1 MYSLGMAQAKAPPR
15 TQRERSEATTAELV
29 TAAREFFAADGYTA
43 TLLDDIVKSAGL
55 TKGALYHH
63 FESKAELFEAVF
75 ELEQERLAQVLRQAY
90 GSKRRHWEGLY
101 AACEAYFEAVLDP
114 HVQRITLL
122 DAPSVINWQRMR
134 EIKDRHTVAVLR
146 GCLEMAVERGLMA
159 RRPLEPLVRML
170 TGAIAEAAMHVAR
183 ADDQRKAT
191 REVLAELRSFLDSL
205 FQSPTAEPRRGRAS
219 SAKSPRRKR

>member
-1 MYSLGMAQAKAPPR
+1 VA
-15 TQRERSEATTAELV
+15 
-29 TAAREFFAADGYTA
+29 AARDLFAADGFAA
-43 TLLDDIVKSAGL
+43 TLLDEVVSSAGV

-75 ELEQERLAQVLRQAY
+75 ELEQQRLAEVLMQAY
-90 GSKRRHWEGLY
+90 GRKRQHWQGFH

-122 DAPSVINWQRMR
+122 DAPSVISWERMR

-146 GCLEMAVERGLMA
+146 RCLEMAVDRDLMV

-170 TGAIAEAAMHVAR
+170 TGAIGEAAMLVAR
-183 ADDQRKAT
+183 AEDQRKAT
-191 REVLAELRSFLDSL
+191 REVLAELRAFLDAL
-205 FQSPTAEPRRGRAS
+205 FQS
-219 SAKSPRRKR
+219 SPG